1 MAAIYFA
8 EEFFAAANY
17 CVREASHRMST
28 VSSDQQGLRSVTNKH
43 SFDVVM
49 LTTAHPAT
57 DNRIFYREAKT
68 LAEAGLA
75 VAVIGPHP
83 KPEALEGVWIEALA
97 KESRGSRRLLQGW
110 TVIRLALRLRSRVF
124 LFHDPELFG
133 VALVLRLLGKKVVYD
148 CHENLPAQVLQKGW
162 IPRPLRRPASATAW
176 LMEWLGSRLLSG
188 VAVARDAVLP
198 RFPKN
203 RRIPIRNFPTE
214 QALQSAQGLPIHLRQ
229 NVVIYAGGL
238 GRVRGIAELV
248 EAFRHIRPDEAEL
261 WLAGIF
267 HDKAFQE
274 EVMKDLP
281 PNIKWLGWLEHP
293 QVLALYPSVKIGINL
308 LYPTPSHKNS
318 QPIKLYEYLAAGIPV
333 IASNFPEFDELLDG
347 CGVQVDPK
355 NPAEIEQA
363 IRDLLRDPV
372 RLSEMSKTGR
382 DRVLASYCWKGEGM
396 RLVDFCNRLRGVQA
410 RTTATE
416 SSRLPG

>member
-1 MAAIYFA
+1 M
-8 EEFFAAANY
+8 
-17 CVREASHRMST
+17 T
-28 VSSDQQGLRSVTNKH
+28 KKQ

-83 KPEALEGVWIEALA
+83 KPETLEGVWIEALP
-97 KESRGSRRLLQGW
+97 KQSRGSLRLMQGW
-110 TVIRLALRLRSRVF
+110 MMIRLALRLRSRVF

-133 VALVLRLLGKKVVYD
+133 VGLVLRLLGKKVVYD
-148 CHENLPAQVLQKGW
+148 CHENLPAQVLQKSW
-162 IPRPLRRPASATAW
+162 IPRPLRRPASALAW
-176 LMEWLGSRLLSG
+176 LIEWFGSRLLSG

-203 RRIPIRNFPTE
+203 RRISIRNFPTE
-214 QALQSAQGLPIHLRQ
+214 QALKSAEGLPIDLRE
-229 NVVIYAGGL
+229 NIVIYAGGL
-238 GRVRGIAELV
+238 GRVRGIAELL

-267 HDKAFQE
+267 HDKAFQDE
-274 EVMKDLP
+274 ILKDLP
-281 PNIKWLGWLEHP
+281 SNIKWLGWLEHP

-333 IASNFPEFDELLDG
+333 IASNFPEFNELLEG

-355 NPAEIEQA
+355 NPAEIERA
-363 IRDLLRDPV
+363 IRDLLSDPA
-372 RLSEMSKTGR
+372 RLSEMSKIGR
-382 DRVLASYCWKGEGM
+382 DRVLTSYSWKGEGV
-396 RLVDFCNRLRGVQA
+396 RLVDFCNQLRGAQVSAA
-410 RTTATE
+410 RTNA
-416 SSRLPG
+416 RLPG